1 MQVPTYAGYD
11 WRALAFILV
20 SWWTAAAGYAAS
32 ANLAP
37 ATACTALLVGT
48 FCSIVLLSGAV
59 APTLRSIYASC
70 GLFYGFSGE
79 PHNCL
84 AV

>member
-1 MQVPTYAGYD
+1 MQVPTYAGFD
-11 WRALAFILV
+11 WRAVVLVLV

-37 ATACTALLVGT
+37 ATACTALLAGT

-59 APTLRSIYASC
+59 APTLRSLYASC
-70 GLFYGFSGE
+70 RLFYGFSRE
-79 PHNCL
+79 PQNCS

>member
-1 MQVPTYAGYD
+1 MPTYAGYD
-11 WRALAFILV
+11 WRAVALVLV

-32 ANLAP
+32 AYSAP
-37 ATACTALLVGT
+37 ATACTALLAGT

-59 APTLRSIYASC
+59 APTLRAMYASC
-70 GLFYGFSGE
+70 RLFYWLSGE
-79 PHNCL
+79 PRNCS